1 MKKVLTDN
9 YDITKRFWLL
19 ILLPSLLSVLLLTIH
34 EQVTDYPNSLTQ
46 KEYVNTVIKK
56 DMNIVFY
63 KRTCP
68 YCKAGKKAVI
78 SEAKKSAITT
88 YFVDVETKE
97 GKFLAKKFNVD
108 YAPSI
113 VTIRKGKSKVYLY
126 AGDKDNKKV
135 VFYDV
140 IKDVFV
146 N

>member
-1 MKKVLTDN
+1 
-9 YDITKRFWLL
+9 LL
-19 ILLPSLLSVLLLTIH
+19 VALSSILFLLYSSYK
-34 EQVTDYPNSLTQ
+34 ENNDYPKYLTQ

-56 DMNIVFY
+56 DMNLVFY

-68 YCKAGKKAVI
+68 YCKVGKKAVI
-78 SEAKKSAITT
+78 SEAKKSAIMS

-97 GKFLAKKFNVD
+97 GKLLAKKYSVE

-113 VTIRKGKSKVYLY
+113 VVIREGKSKVYLY

-135 VFYDV
+135 VFHDV
-140 IKDVFV
+140 IKDVFE

>member
-1 MKKVLTDN
+1 MKKALTDN

-19 ILLPSLLSVLLLTIH
+19 ILLPLLLSVFLLNIH
-34 EQVTDYPNSLTQ
+34 DQTTDYPKSLTQ
-46 KEYVNTVIKK
+46 KEYVNTVIKQ
-56 DMNIVFY
+56 DVNLVFY
-63 KRTCP
+63 KRGCP
-68 YCKAGKKAVI
+68 YCKAGKQAVI
-78 SEAKKSAITT
+78 SEAKKSAITS

-97 GKFLAKKFNVD
+97 GKLLTKKYNVD

>member
-1 MKKVLTDN
+1 MKNKLNGTS
-9 YDITKRFWLL
+9 ITTLRIFLL
-19 ILLPSLLSVLLLTIH
+19 VALSSILFLLYSSYK
-34 EQVTDYPNSLTQ
+34 ENNDYPKYLTQ

-56 DMNIVFY
+56 DMNLVFY

-68 YCKAGKKAVI
+68 YCKVGKKAVI
-78 SEAKKSAITT
+78 SEAKKSAITS

-97 GKFLAKKFNVD
+97 GKLLAKKYSVE

-113 VTIRKGKSKVYLY
+113 VVIREGKSKVYLY

-140 IKDVFV
+140 IKDVFE

>member
-1 MKKVLTDN
+1 MKNKLNGTS
-9 YDITKRFWLL
+9 ITTLRFCLL
-19 ILLPSLLSVLLLTIH
+19 VALSSILFLLFSSYK
-34 EQVTDYPNSLTQ
+34 EKYDYPNSLTQ

-56 DMNIVFY
+56 DMNLVFY

-68 YCKAGKKAVI
+68 YCKAGKEAVI

-97 GKFLAKKFNVD
+97 GKLLAKKYSVG
-108 YAPSI
+108 YAPSL
-113 VTIRKGKSKVYLY
+113 VVIRAGKSKVYLY

-140 IKDVFV
+140 IKDVFE